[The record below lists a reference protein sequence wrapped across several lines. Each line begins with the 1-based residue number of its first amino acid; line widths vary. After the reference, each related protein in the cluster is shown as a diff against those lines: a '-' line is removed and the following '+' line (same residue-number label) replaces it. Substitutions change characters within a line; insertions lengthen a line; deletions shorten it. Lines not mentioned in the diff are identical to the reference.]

1 MNTRILG
8 LDTGTNSLAWAV
20 VDRDAAGNY
29 TLVKRGDVIFS
40 EGVKIEKGKESSKAA
55 ERTGH
60 KSLRVQYARRR
71 LRKIDTLKVLVSLD
85 LCPYLSDEQLS
96 LWKAQKTYPLTDDFM
111 LWQRSGSAEEN
122 NPYYC
127 RYRCL
132 TQKLDLTDQ
141 SQRFLLGRAFYHL
154 AQRRG
159 FLSNRL
165 DTSADSEESGKVKS
179 GIAQL
184 SVEMEKAGCH
194 YLGEYFYQL
203 YRQHGNTVRLRSR
216 YTDREEHY
224 KKEFLAICEKQGL
237 DAQWV
242 EKLQSALYFQRPLKS
257 QRKGVG
263 KCTFEPKKPRCAE
276 SHPDYEAF
284 RMLCI
289 LNNIKIKTPNDTLLR
304 PLNAQEREKIWPL
317 FFRKSKPN
325 FDFEDIAKALAG
337 KNNYAWIKDTGE
349 KPYKFNYRMH
359 QGVSG
364 CPVTAQLI
372 DIFGSDWKA
381 GIAETYT
388 AVGKKNGTKTID
400 EMADDVWNVLYSFS
414 SKDKLKAFATEKLQL
429 DEASATKFAN
439 AKLPHGFAAL
449 SLKAIRNILPFLR
462 QGFIYAHAVLLAKIP
477 DIVTKAV
484 WDDAHKREQ
493 ILSGLM
499 EIIENY
505 NPKDRGVEGTID
517 FCIKSHLQDV
527 VDLRPGAADALYHP
541 SMIEAYPD
549 AKLNKMGVFQL
560 GSPRTNA
567 IRNPM
572 AMRSLHILR
581 SVVNQLLRDGTID
594 RDTEVHVEYA
604 RELNDANKRKAIA
617 DYQRE
622 QEKKRKQYRDDII
635 TLYKSECH
643 KEIEPTDTDILK
655 FQLWEEQNHLC
666 LYTGTQIGI
675 CDFLGDNPKFDIEH
689 TIPRSVGGDST
700 QMNLTLCDATF
711 NRQVKGARLPSQ
723 LPNHHEI
730 LKRIAPW
737 ESKCED
743 LRKKIDKIR
752 TFSGMAKEKK
762 DSQIQKRHRQKMEL
776 DYWQGKYERFTMT
789 EVPEGFSRRQGA
801 GIGLVSKYAGL
812 FLKSLFHSAD
822 SPNKS
827 NVYVVKGVTTAEF
840 RRMWGLQGEYEKK
853 SRLNHC
859 HHCIDAITIACIGKA
874 EYDKIAQYYHDEEV
888 SRWHGSAGKPHFKK
902 PWPNF
907 TEDVLALEQSLL
919 IKHLTKDN
927 MPKQAKRRVRTAKG
941 KHLAQGDAARGSLHR
956 DTYYGA
962 IEQEGEIRYVLRKP
976 ISKFEK
982 ESELEN
988 IVDQA
993 VKEKI
998 KVAVAGKNFKAA
1010 IAEPIFMNKEK
1021 GIRINKV
1028 RCYVKAKERLKI
1040 RQQRDLS
1047 TKEYKQF
1054 FCVENENNYLLA
1066 IYEGEVKGK
1075 KERDFCV
1082 VNNLDAAAYLK
1093 RSNKGKA
1100 APLVPERSAER
1111 NLPLLAVLQRG
1122 TQVLFYEDSPEEI
1135 LFDNPQDLVRR
1146 LYKVVGINTKRDVK
1160 KGKTYLY
1167 GNIELRF
1174 HQNAQ
1179 KKDDVKMESGGYKNN
1194 EAPHQ
1199 GIVLSH
1205 NQFKALVEDIDF
1217 EFNILGEIKKKEH
1230 HA

>member
-1 MNTRILG
+1 MITRILG

-20 VDRDAAGNY
+20 VDRDAKGDY
-29 TLVKRGDVIFS
+29 TLVRRGDVIFT
-40 EGVKIEKGKESSKAA
+40 EGVNVDGQPVSSKAA
-55 ERTGH
+55 VKSKY

-71 LRKIDTLKVLVSLD
+71 LRKIDTLRVLVSLD
-85 LCPYLSDEQLS
+85 LCPYLSDQQLS
-96 LWKAQKTYPLTDDFM
+96 QWKAKKTYPLTDDFM

-165 DTSADSEESGKVKS
+165 DTTADSAESGKVKS

-184 SVEMEKAGCH
+184 SVEMEKAGCTF
-194 YLGEYFYQL
+194 LGEYFYQL
-203 YRQHGNTVRLRSR
+203 YKQHGNTVRLRSR

-224 KKEFLAICEKQGL
+224 IKEFLAICEKQEL

-242 EKLQSALYFQRPLKS
+242 EKLQRALYFQRPLKS

-263 KCTFEPKKPRCAE
+263 KCTFEPKKPCCAE

-289 LNNIKIKTPNDTLLR
+289 LNNIKIKTPKDVSLR
-304 PLNAQEREKIWPL
+304 PLNAEEREKVWPL

-337 KNNYAWIKDTGE
+337 KNNYAWYKDADE
-349 KPYKFNYRMH
+349 KPFRFNYRMH

-372 DIFGSDWKA
+372 DLFGPDWKA
-381 GIAETYT
+381 GIAETYM
-388 AVGKKNGTKTID
+388 AVEKKNGTKTID

-414 SKDKLKAFATEKLQL
+414 SKDKLKAFATDKLQL
-429 DEASATKFAN
+429 DEARATKFAN

-477 DIVTKAV
+477 DIVTAAV
-484 WDDAHKREQ
+484 WDDADKRQQ
-493 ILSGLM
+493 ILSGLL
-499 EIIENY
+499 EVIENY

-617 DYQRE
+617 DYQKDIER
-622 QEKKRKQYRDDII
+622 KRADYRKRIVEE
-635 TLYKSECH
+635 YKNKCH
-643 KEIEPTDTDILK
+643 KEIEPTETDILK
-655 FQLWEEQNHLC
+655 YQLWEEQNHRC
-666 LYTGTQIGI
+666 LYTNGEIGI

-700 QMNLTLCDATF
+700 QMNLTLCDAMF

-723 LPNHHEI
+723 LPTHHEI

-743 LRKKIDKIR
+743 LRKKLDKIR
-752 TFSGMAKEKK
+752 TYGSMEKK
-762 DSQIQKRHRQKMEL
+762 IKDKLIQKRHRLKMEL
-776 DYWQGKYERFTMT
+776 SYWQGKYSRFTMT

-801 GIGLVSKYAGL
+801 GIGLISKYAGL
-812 FLKSLFHSAD
+812 FLKSLFHSAGN
-822 SPNKS
+822 PNKS
-827 NVYVVKGVTTAEF
+827 NVYMVKGVITAEF
-840 RRMWGLQGEYEKK
+840 RRMWELQGEYEKK

-859 HHCIDAITIACIGKA
+859 HHCIDAITIACIGEA
-874 EYDKIAQYYHDEEV
+874 EYQKMAQYYHDEEM
-888 SRWHGSAGKPHFKK
+888 SRWHGSANKPQFKK
-902 PWPNF
+902 PWPTF
-907 TEDVLALEQSLL
+907 TKDVLALEQSLL
-919 IKHLTKDN
+919 VKHLTKDN

-941 KHLAQGDAARGSLHR
+941 KHLAQGDAARGSLHK
-956 DTYYGA
+956 DTYYG
-962 IEQEGEIRYVLRKP
+962 IVEKDGKLYHVLRKP
-976 ISKFEK
+976 IDKFKK

-998 KVAVAGKNFKAA
+998 KAAVVGKNFKAA

-1028 RCYVKAKERLKI
+1028 RCYADSVKNPLHI

-1047 TKEYKQF
+1047 DKEYKQQF
-1054 FCVENENNYLLA
+1054 HVVNDNNYMMA

-1075 KERDFCV
+1075 VKRDFV
-1082 VNNLDAAAYLK
+1082 LVNNITAASFFK
-1093 RSNKGKA
+1093 RDRREGQGKM
-1100 APLVPERSAER
+1100 LVPARSQKG
-1111 NLPLLAVLQRG
+1111 NLPLLTTLKIG
-1122 TQVLFYEDSPEEI
+1122 TQVLLYENSPEEI
-1135 LFDNPQDLVRR
+1135 QFENPQDLVSR
-1146 LYKVVGINTKRDVK
+1146 LYKVVGVSSMTITGND
-1160 KGKTYLY
+1160 Y
-1167 GNIELRF
+1167 GVITLRN

-1179 KKDDVKMESGGYKNN
+1179 QAKDVKYKNGKYL
-1194 EAPHQ
+1194 ESEELRQ
-1199 GIVLSH
+1199 GIRLLH
-1205 NQFKALVEDIDF
+1205 TQFKALVEVVDF

>member
-1 MNTRILG
+1 MCDKKLYYPVTFRF
-8 LDTGTNSLAWAV
+8 SL
-20 VDRDAAGNY
+20 
-29 TLVKRGDVIFS
+29 IIHFS
-40 EGVKIEKGKESSKAA
+40 F
-55 ERTGH
+55 
-60 KSLRVQYARRR
+60 
-71 LRKIDTLKVLVSLD
+71 
-85 LCPYLSDEQLS
+85 
-96 LWKAQKTYPLTDDFM
+96 LT
-111 LWQRSGSAEEN
+111 SITS
-122 NPYYC
+122 
-127 RYRCL
+127 
-132 TQKLDLTDQ
+132 
-141 SQRFLLGRAFYHL
+141 RFV
-154 AQRRG
+154 G
-159 FLSNRL
+159 F
-165 DTSADSEESGKVKS
+165 K
-179 GIAQL
+179 
-184 SVEMEKAGCH
+184 
-194 YLGEYFYQL
+194 
-203 YRQHGNTVRLRSR
+203 
-216 YTDREEHY
+216 HY
-224 KKEFLAICEKQGL
+224 KKEFLAICEKQEL
-237 DAQWV
+237 DPKWV
-242 EKLQSALYFQRPLKS
+242 EALQRAIYFQRPLKS

-284 RMLCI
+284 RMLCF
-289 LNNIKIKTPNDTLLR
+289 LNNVKIQTPSDTSLR
-304 PLNAQEREKIWPL
+304 PLNEDEREKIWPL

-337 KNNYAWIKDTGE
+337 KNNYAWYKDAGE
-349 KPYKFNYRMH
+349 KPFKFNYRMQ

-372 DIFGSDWKA
+372 DIFGSDWQTA
-381 GIAETYT
+381 IAETYT
-388 AVGKKNGTKTID
+388 AVEKKNGTKTID

-439 AKLPHGFAAL
+439 AKLPHGFASL

-462 QGFIYAHAVLLAKIP
+462 QGFIYAHAVHLAKIP

-484 WDDAHKREQ
+484 WNDDDKREM

-527 VDLRPGAADALYHP
+527 IDLRPGAADALYHP
-541 SMIEAYPD
+541 SMIETYPD

-581 SVVNQLLRDGTID
+581 SVVNQLLRDGVID
-594 RDTEVHVEYA
+594 RNTEVHVEYA

-635 TLYKSECH
+635 ALYKSECH

-655 FQLWEEQNHLC
+655 FQLWEEQDHLC

-675 CDFLGDNPKFDIEH
+675 CDFLGDNPRFDIEH
-689 TIPRSVGGDST
+689 TVPRSVGGDST

-711 NRQVKGARLPSQ
+711 NRQVKGAQ
-723 LPNHHEI
+723 LPTQLSNHADI
-730 LKRIAPW
+730 LVRIDHW
-737 ESKCED
+737 KSKCED
-743 LRKKIDKIR
+743 LRKQLDKIR
-752 TFSGMAKEKK
+752 TYGGMEKNMK
-762 DSQIQKRHRQKMEL
+762 DRLIQKRHRLKMDL
-776 DYWQGKYERFTMT
+776 DYWQGKYSRFTMT

-812 FLKSLFHSAD
+812 FLKSLFHNEQN
-822 SPNKS
+822 PNKS

-874 EYDKIAQYYHDEEV
+874 EYDKMAQYYHDEELFQW
-888 SRWHGSAGKPHFKK
+888 RGTTTKPHFNK
-902 PWPNF
+902 PWPTF
-907 TEDVLALEQSLL
+907 TEDVLAIEQSLL
-919 IKHLTKDN
+919 VKHLTKDN
-927 MPKQAKRRVRTAKG
+927 MPKQAKKRVRTATG
-941 KHLAQGDAARGSLHR
+941 KYLAQGDTARGSLHK

-962 IEQEGEIRYVLRKP
+962 IEQDGEIRYVLRKP
-976 ISKFEK
+976 LNKFEN
-982 ESELEN
+982 EAELEK

-998 KVAVAGKNFKAA
+998 KEAIAGKNFKTA
-1010 IAEPIFMNKEK
+1010 ITEPIFMNKEK

-1028 RCYVKAKERLKI
+1028 RCYVKPSARLKV

-1047 TKEYKQF
+1047 SKEYKQYF
-1054 FCVENENNYLLA
+1054 YVENDINYMVA
-1066 IYEGEVKGK
+1066 IYEGELNGK
-1075 KERDFCV
+1075 KEREFCV
-1082 VNNLDAAAYLK
+1082 VNNLTAASYFK
-1093 RSNKGKA
+1093 KSSHEKA
-1100 APLVPERSAER
+1100 DSLVPERSPK
-1111 NLPLLAVLQRG
+1111 NDLPLLYVLKRG
-1122 TQVLFYEDSPEEI
+1122 VQVLLYENSPKEI
-1135 LFDNPQDLVRR
+1135 QFDDPQDLVYR
-1146 LYKVVGINTKRDVK
+1146 LYEIVGIGLD
-1160 KGKTYLY
+1160 
-1167 GNIELRF
+1167 GNALMIDLRF
-1174 HQNAQ
+1174 HQEARRSSDLDR
-1179 KKDDVKMESGGYKNN
+1179 KKGAYKEN
-1194 EAPHQ
+1194 ETLRPCIRLRHT
-1199 GIVLSH
+1199 
-1205 NQFKALVEDIDF
+1205 QFKALVDGVDF
-1217 EFNILGEIKKKEH
+1217 EFNILGEIKKKER

>member
-1 MNTRILG
+1 MKTKILG

-20 VDRDAAGNY
+20 VERDENGKY
-29 TLVKRGDVIFS
+29 SLLKYGDTIFT
-40 EGVKIEKGKESSKAA
+40 EGVKIEKGIESSKAA

-60 KSLRVQYARRR
+60 KALRVHYYRRR
-71 LRKIDTLKVLVSLD
+71 LRKIETLKALVQLN
-85 LCPYLSDEQLS
+85 LCPYLSGEQLAE
-96 LWKAQKTYPLTDDFM
+96 WKRKKTYPLMSDFM
-111 LWQRSGSAEEN
+111 LWQRSGSALED
-122 NPYYC
+122 NPYFC
-127 RYRCL
+127 RHICL
-132 TQKLDLTDQ
+132 TQKLDLADQ
-141 SQRFLLGRAFYHL
+141 GQRFLLGRAMYHL

-165 DTSADSEESGKVKS
+165 DTSADSEDSGKVKL

-184 SVEMEKAGCH
+184 SVEMEKAGCR

-203 YRQHGNTVRLRSR
+203 YKQHGNTVRLRSR

-224 KKEFLAICEKQGL
+224 QKEFFAICEKQEL

-242 EKLQSALYFQRPLKS
+242 ETLQRALYFQRPLKS

-263 KCTFEPKKPRCAE
+263 MCTFEPKKHRCAE

-284 RMLCI
+284 RMLCFI
-289 LNNIKIKTPNDTLLR
+289 NNVKIQTPKDVSLR
-304 PLNAQEREKIWPL
+304 PLNAEERETIWPL

-325 FDFEDIAKALAG
+325 FDFEDIAKTLAG
-337 KNNYAWIKDTGE
+337 KNNYAWFDEPCE
-349 KPYKFNYRMH
+349 KPYRFNYRMP

-372 DIFGSDWKA
+372 DMFGCDWKA

-400 EMADDVWNVLYSFS
+400 EMADDAWNVLHSFS

-477 DIVTKAV
+477 DIVSNAV

-493 ILSGLM
+493 ILSGLQ

-527 VDLRPGAADALYHP
+527 IDLRPGAADALYHP
-541 SMIEAYPD
+541 SMIETYPD
-549 AKLNKMGVFQL
+549 AKPNAEGKLQL
-560 GSPRTNA
+560 GSPRTNS

-572 AMRSLHILR
+572 AMRSLHVLR
-581 SVVNQLLRDGTID
+581 SVVNQLLRDGIID
-594 RDTEVHVEYA
+594 RNTEVHVEYA

-617 DYQRE
+617 DYQKDIER
-622 QEKKRKQYRDDII
+622 KRADYRKRII
-635 TLYKSECH
+635 ELYKDECH

-655 FQLWEEQNHLC
+655 FQLWEEQNHKC
-666 LYTGTQIGI
+666 LYTDSEIGI

-700 QMNLTLCDATF
+700 QMNLTLCDAKF
-711 NRQVKGARLPSQ
+711 NRQEKGAKLPVQ
-723 LPNHHEI
+723 LSNNDDI
-730 LKRIAPW
+730 LVRISPW
-737 ESKCED
+737 KDKCDE
-743 LRKKIDKIR
+743 LRKQIDKIR
-752 TFSGMAKEKK
+752 TFSGMEKGMK
-762 DSQIQKRHRQKMEL
+762 DRLIQKRHRLKMEL
-776 DYWQGKYERFTMT
+776 DYWQGKYNRFTMT

-801 GIGLVSKYAGL
+801 GIGLISKYAGL
-812 FLKSLFHSAD
+812 FLKSLFHNEQN
-822 SPNKS
+822 PNKS
-827 NVYVVKGVTTAEF
+827 NVYVVKGITTAEF

-853 SRLNHC
+853 SRVNHC
-859 HHCIDAITIACIGKA
+859 HHCIDAITIACIGKG
-874 EYDKIAQYYHDEEV
+874 EYDRMAQYYHIEELYN
-888 SRWHGSAGKPHFKK
+888 WHGSTSKPHFDK
-902 PWPNF
+902 PWPKF
-907 TEDVLALEQSLL
+907 AEDVLDIEHSLL
-919 IKHLTKDN
+919 VKHLTNDN
-927 MPKQAKRRVRTAKG
+927 MPKQAKKHVRTAKG
-941 KHLAQGDAARGSLHR
+941 KYLAQGDTARGSLHK

-962 IEQEGEIRYVLRKP
+962 IAQEGEIRYVLRK
-976 ISKFEK
+976 SLTDFDS

-998 KVAVAGKNFKAA
+998 KAAVAGKNFKAA

-1028 RCYVKAKERLKI
+1028 RCYADSVKNPLHI

-1047 TKEYKQF
+1047 DKEYKQQF
-1054 FCVENENNYLLA
+1054 HVVNDSNYMLA

-1075 KERDFCV
+1075 VKRDFV
-1082 VNNLDAAAYLK
+1082 LVNNITAASFFK
-1093 RSNKGKA
+1093 RSNRRKNA
-1100 APLVPERSAER
+1100 ETLVPKTSPKG
-1111 NLPLLAVLQRG
+1111 NLPLLVILKIG
-1122 TQVLFYEDSPEEI
+1122 MQVLLYEKSSEEI
-1135 LFDNPQDLVRR
+1135 KFDKPHDLVKR
-1146 LYKVVGINTKRDVK
+1146 LYKVVGLSIDGSCIMIDLRYNQEARQAKDVK
-1160 KGKTYLY
+1160 PKKGAYME
-1167 GNIELRF
+1167 NEQFRPCIRLR
-1174 HQNAQ
+1174 HT
-1179 KKDDVKMESGGYKNN
+1179 
-1194 EAPHQ
+1194 
-1199 GIVLSH
+1199 
-1205 NQFKALVEDIDF
+1205 QFKALVEGIDF
-1217 EFNILGEIKKKEH
+1217 EFNILGEIKKKDN

>member
-1 MNTRILG
+1 MITRILG

-20 VDRDAAGNY
+20 VDRDAKGDY
-29 TLVKRGDVIFS
+29 TLVRRGDVIFT
-40 EGVKIEKGKESSKAA
+40 EGVNVDGQPVSSKAA
-55 ERTGH
+55 VKSKY

-71 LRKIDTLKVLVSLD
+71 LRKIDTLRVLVSLD
-85 LCPYLSDEQLS
+85 LCPYLSDQQLS
-96 LWKAQKTYPLTDDFM
+96 QWKAKKTYPLTDDFM

-165 DTSADSEESGKVKS
+165 DTTADSAESGKVKS

-184 SVEMEKAGCH
+184 SVEMEKAGCTF
-194 YLGEYFYQL
+194 LGEYFYQL
-203 YRQHGNTVRLRSR
+203 YKQHGNTVRLRSR

-224 KKEFLAICEKQGL
+224 IKEFLAICEKQEL

-242 EKLQSALYFQRPLKS
+242 EKLQRALYFQRPLKS

-263 KCTFEPKKPRCAE
+263 KCTFEPKNPSCAE

-289 LNNIKIKTPNDTLLR
+289 LNNIKIKTPKDVSLR
-304 PLNAQEREKIWPL
+304 PLNAEEREKVWPL

-337 KNNYAWIKDTGE
+337 KNNYAWYKDADE

-414 SKDKLKAFATEKLQL
+414 SKDKLKAFVTEKLQL
-429 DEASATKFAN
+429 DEACATKFAN
-439 AKLPHGFAAL
+439 AKLLHGFAAL

-477 DIVTKAV
+477 DIVTAVV
-484 WDDAHKREQ
+484 WDDADKREQ
-493 ILSGLM
+493 ILSGLL

-517 FCIKSHLQDV
+517 FCIKSYLQDV

-541 SMIEAYPD
+541 SMIEPYPD

-581 SVVNQLLRDGTID
+581 SVVNQLLRDGVID

-617 DYQRE
+617 DNQKDIER
-622 QEKKRKQYRDDII
+622 KRADYRKRII
-635 TLYKSECH
+635 ELYKDKCH
-643 KEIEPTDTDILK
+643 KEIEPTETDILK
-655 FQLWEEQNHLC
+655 YQLWEEQNHRC
-666 LYTGTQIGI
+666 LYTNGEIGI

-723 LPNHHEI
+723 LTNHADI

-737 ESKCED
+737 KSKCED
-743 LRKKIDKIR
+743 LRKKLDKIR
-752 TFSGMAKEKK
+752 TYGGMEKK
-762 DSQIQKRHRQKMEL
+762 IKDKLIQKRHRLKMEL
-776 DYWQGKYERFTMT
+776 SYWQGKYERFTMT

-801 GIGLVSKYAGL
+801 GIGLISKYAGL
-812 FLKSLFHSAD
+812 FLKSLFHSAGN
-822 SPNKS
+822 PNKS
-827 NVYVVKGVTTAEF
+827 NVYMVKGVLTAEF

-859 HHCIDAITIACIGKA
+859 HHCIDAITIACIGEA
-874 EYDKIAQYYHDEEV
+874 EYEKMAQYYHDEEV
-888 SRWHGSAGKPHFKK
+888 SRWYGSANKPHFKK
-902 PWPNF
+902 PWTTF
-907 TEDVLALEQSLL
+907 TEDVLAIEQSLL
-919 IKHLTKDN
+919 VKHLTKDN

-941 KHLAQGDAARGSLHR
+941 KYVAQGDAARGSLHR
-956 DTYYGA
+956 DTYYGV
-962 IEQEGEIRYVLRKP
+962 IEKDGILYHVLRKP
-976 ISKFEK
+976 IDKFEK
-982 ESELEN
+982 ESELEK

-998 KVAVAGKNFKAA
+998 KEAIAGKNFKAA

-1028 RCYVKAKERLKI
+1028 RCYVKAQERLKI

-1066 IYEGEVKGK
+1066 IYEGELKGK

-1100 APLVPERSAER
+1100 AQLVPERSAER
-1111 NLPLLAVLQRG
+1111 NFPLLAVLQRG

-1146 LYKVVGINTKRDVK
+1146 LYKVVGINTKKDVK

-1205 NQFKALVEDIDF
+1205 NQFKALVEGIDF

>member
-1 MNTRILG
+1 M
-8 LDTGTNSLAWAV
+8 
-20 VDRDAAGNY
+20 
-29 TLVKRGDVIFS
+29 
-40 EGVKIEKGKESSKAA
+40 
-55 ERTGH
+55 
-60 KSLRVQYARRR
+60 Q
-71 LRKIDTLKVLVSLD
+71 
-85 LCPYLSDEQLS
+85 
-96 LWKAQKTYPLTDDFM
+96 
-111 LWQRSGSAEEN
+111 
-122 NPYYC
+122 
-127 RYRCL
+127 
-132 TQKLDLTDQ
+132 
-141 SQRFLLGRAFYHL
+141 
-154 AQRRG
+154 
-159 FLSNRL
+159 
-165 DTSADSEESGKVKS
+165 
-179 GIAQL
+179 
-184 SVEMEKAGCH
+184 
-194 YLGEYFYQL
+194 
-203 YRQHGNTVRLRSR
+203 
-216 YTDREEHY
+216 
-224 KKEFLAICEKQGL
+224 
-237 DAQWV
+237 
-242 EKLQSALYFQRPLKS
+242 
-257 QRKGVG
+257 
-263 KCTFEPKKPRCAE
+263 
-276 SHPDYEAF
+276 
-284 RMLCI
+284 
-289 LNNIKIKTPNDTLLR
+289 
-304 PLNAQEREKIWPL
+304 
-317 FFRKSKPN
+317 
-325 FDFEDIAKALAG
+325 
-337 KNNYAWIKDTGE
+337 
-349 KPYKFNYRMH
+349 

-449 SLKAIRNILPFLR
+449 SLKAIRNILPFLH
-462 QGFIYAHAVLLAKIP
+462 QGFIYAHAVHLAKIP

-484 WDDAHKREQ
+484 WNDAHKREQ

-541 SMIEAYPD
+541 SMIETYPD

-622 QEKKRKQYRDDII
+622 LEKKRKQYRDDII
-635 TLYKSECH
+635 ALYKSECH

-666 LYTGTQIGI
+666 LYTGAQIGI

-711 NRQVKGARLPSQ
+711 NRQVKGAQ
-723 LPNHHEI
+723 LPTQLSNHADI
-730 LKRIAPW
+730 LVRIDHW
-737 ESKCED
+737 KSKCED
-743 LRKKIDKIR
+743 LRKQLDKIR
-752 TFSGMAKEKK
+752 TYGGMEKAMK
-762 DSQIQKRHRQKMEL
+762 DRLIQKRHRLKMEL
-776 DYWQGKYERFTMT
+776 DYWQGKYSRFTMT

-812 FLKSLFHSAD
+812 FLKSLFHNEQN
-822 SPNKS
+822 PNKS

-874 EYDKIAQYYHDEEV
+874 EYEKMAQYYHDEELFQWRGTT
-888 SRWHGSAGKPHFKK
+888 SKPHFNK
-902 PWPNF
+902 PWRTF
-907 TEDVLALEQSLL
+907 TEDILAIEQSLL
-919 IKHLTKDN
+919 VKHLTKDN
-927 MPKQAKRRVRTAKG
+927 MPKQAKKHVRTAKG
-941 KHLAQGDAARGSLHR
+941 KYLAQGDTARGSLHK

-962 IEQEGEIRYVLRKP
+962 IEQDGEIRNVLRKP
-976 ISKFEK
+976 LNRFEN
-982 ESELEN
+982 EAELER

-993 VKEKI
+993 VKDKI
-998 KVAVAGKNFKAA
+998 KEAIAGKNFKTA

-1028 RCYVKAKERLKI
+1028 RCYVKPSARIKV

-1047 TKEYKQF
+1047 SKEYKQYF
-1054 FCVENENNYLLA
+1054 YVENDINYMVA
-1066 IYEGEVKGK
+1066 IYEGELNGK
-1075 KERDFCV
+1075 KEREFCV
-1082 VNNLDAAAYLK
+1082 VNNLTAASYFK
-1093 RSNKGKA
+1093 KSSHEKA
-1100 APLVPERSAER
+1100 DSLVPERSPK
-1111 NLPLLAVLQRG
+1111 NDLPLLYVLKRG
-1122 TQVLFYEDSPEEI
+1122 VQVLLYENSPKEI
-1135 LFDNPQDLVRR
+1135 QFDDPQDLVYR
-1146 LYKVVGINTKRDVK
+1146 LYEIVGIGLD
-1160 KGKTYLY
+1160 
-1167 GNIELRF
+1167 GNALMIDLRF
-1174 HQNAQ
+1174 HQEARRSSDLDR
-1179 KKDDVKMESGGYKNN
+1179 KKGAYKEN
-1194 EAPHQ
+1194 ETLRPCIRLRHT
-1199 GIVLSH
+1199 
-1205 NQFKALVEDIDF
+1205 QFKALVEGVDF
-1217 EFNILGEIKKKEH
+1217 EFNILGEIKKKDR

>member
-1 MNTRILG
+1 MITRILG

-20 VDRDAAGNY
+20 VDRDANGNY

-96 LWKAQKTYPLTDDFM
+96 QWKAKKTYPLTDDFM

-184 SVEMEKAGCH
+184 SVEMEKAGCTF
-194 YLGEYFYQL
+194 LGEYFYQL

-224 KKEFLAICEKQGL
+224 IKEFLAICEKQEL

-276 SHPDYEAF
+276 SHPDYEVF

-289 LNNIKIKTPNDTLLR
+289 LNNIKIKTPTDTSLR

-337 KNNYAWIKDTGE
+337 KNNYAWYKDAGE
-349 KPYKFNYRMH
+349 KPYRFNYRMH

-388 AVGKKNGTKTID
+388 AVEKKNGTKTID

-477 DIVTKAV
+477 DIVTNAV

-493 ILSGLM
+493 ILSGLL

-541 SMIEAYPD
+541 SMIETYPD

-711 NRQVKGARLPSQ
+711 NRQVKGAKLPTELS
-723 LPNHHEI
+723 NHADI
-730 LKRIAPW
+730 LVRIDHW
-737 ESKCED
+737 KSKCED
-743 LRKKIDKIR
+743 LRKQLDKIR
-752 TFSGMAKEKK
+752 TYGGMEKAMK
-762 DSQIQKRHRQKMEL
+762 DRLIQKRHRLKMEL
-776 DYWQGKYERFTMT
+776 DYWQGKYSRFTMT

-812 FLKSLFHSAD
+812 FLKSLFHNEQN
-822 SPNKS
+822 PNKS

-874 EYDKIAQYYHDEEV
+874 EYEKMAQYYHDEELFQWRGTT
-888 SRWHGSAGKPHFKK
+888 SKPHFNK
-902 PWPNF
+902 PWRTF

-919 IKHLTKDN
+919 VKHLTKDN
-927 MPKQAKRRVRTAKG
+927 MPKQAKKHVRTAKG
-941 KHLAQGDAARGSLHR
+941 KYLAQGDAARGSLHK

-962 IEQEGEIRYVLRKP
+962 IQQEGEIRYVLRK
-976 ISKFEK
+976 SLSDFNS

-998 KVAVAGKNFKAA
+998 KAAVAGKNFKTA

-1028 RCYVKAKERLKI
+1028 RCYADSVKNPLHI

-1047 TKEYKQF
+1047 DKEYKQQF
-1054 FCVENENNYLLA
+1054 HVVNDSNYMLA

-1075 KERDFCV
+1075 VKRDFAL
-1082 VNNLDAAAYLK
+1082 VNNITAASFFK
-1093 RSNKGKA
+1093 RNRREEQGKM
-1100 APLVPERSAER
+1100 LVPARSQKG
-1111 NLPLLAVLQRG
+1111 NLPLLTTLEIG
-1122 TQVLFYEDSPEEI
+1122 TQVLLYENSPEEI
-1135 LFDNPQDLVRR
+1135 QFENPQDLVSR
-1146 LYKVVGINTKRDVK
+1146 LYKVVGVSSMTITGND
-1160 KGKTYLY
+1160 Y
-1167 GNIELRF
+1167 GVIILRN

-1179 KKDDVKMESGGYKNN
+1179 QAKDVKYKNGKYL
-1194 EAPHQ
+1194 EHEELRQ
-1199 GIVLSH
+1199 GIRILH
-1205 NQFKALVEDIDF
+1205 TQFKALVEDIDF